1 MPDGLNT
8 YKSTLTPQEVDEA
21 FRNIG
26 KVQANIEKAA
36 GYAQTAEQYG
46 TIVQQNQ
53 AAIQAIEDN
62 LSDVQGAAQNAADA
76 KNAATSAAAS
86 ASAASQS
93 ASDAEDAAKRAE
105 AAAGVNPSDYYTKQ
119 QAEAAFATAAQGQLA
134 QSAVQSVN
142 GKSGSAVTLTPEDIG
157 AFPLTTIAGVGG
169 VRNFEGQTF
178 DVLEIDPSNPESVL
192 NTPAFFGSNNP
203 RTDIPSTPVTS
214 RPFYGFRTVLFGKYS
229 SGGAHFVTVQIIE
242 THPSYAGDIWSITY
256 NLGNQSWGSWRH
268 IAASSYATLAY
279 DEMAAA
285 YNEGVASVGQ

>member
-1 MPDGLNT
+1 MPDGLNI

-105 AAAGVNPSDYYTKQ
+105 AAAGVDPNDYYPK
-119 QAEAAFATAAQGQLA
+119 AEADKRFQMPIGFYFDWAPVSGGPDLSTAQKVAAHFGY
-134 QSAVQSVN
+134 
-142 GKSGSAVTLTPEDIG
+142 GTWKEISGVFMLSRSSSYT
-157 AFPLTTIAGVGG
+157 VG
-169 VRNFEGQTF
+169 
-178 DVLEIDPSNPESVL
+178 
-192 NTPAFFGSNNP
+192 
-203 RTDIPSTPVTS
+203 
-214 RPFYGFRTVLFGKYS
+214 S
-229 SGGAHFVTVQIIE
+229 SGGSE
-242 THPSYAGDIWSITY
+242 THQHPLSSKGYAYIGIAWNTSDTSYIESKDFGLSTRYSGSRMA
-256 NLGNQSWGSWRH
+256 NLPVYRTASDLSRATELGGATDAADSMPPYLVCHRWQR
-268 IAASSYATLAY
+268 IA
-279 DEMAAA
+279 
-285 YNEGVASVGQ
+285 

>member
-1 MPDGLNT
+1 MPDLNT

-62 LSDVQGAAQNAADA
+62 LADVQGAAQNATDA

-105 AAAGVNPSDYYTKQ
+105 AAAGVNPNDYYPK
-119 QAEAAFATAAQGQLA
+119 AEADKRFQMPIGYVFEWA
-134 QSAVQSVN
+134 SVPEQSVDLSTPEKVAQYF
-142 GKSGSAVTLTPEDIG
+142 GYGTWAAFGAGQFLLGAGGSYQAGNTGGEAEHTLTRVELPNEKI
-157 AFPLTTIAGVGG
+157 TV
-169 VRNFEGQTF
+169 
-178 DVLEIDPSNPESVL
+178 
-192 NTPAFFGSNNP
+192 NTVIQNSP
-203 RTDIPSTPVTS
+203 
-214 RPFYGFRTVLFGKYS
+214 
-229 SGGAHFVTVQIIE
+229 SGGAN
-242 THPSYAGDIWSITY
+242 YARYTY
-256 NLGNQSWGSWRH
+256 NGYSSKDNAIALSSGFTNPLGSGQAHNNMPPYIVVYRWQR
-268 IAASSYATLAY
+268 IA
-279 DEMAAA
+279 
-285 YNEGVASVGQ
+285 

>member
-62 LSDVQGAAQNAADA
+62 LADVQGAAQNAADA

-105 AAAGVNPSDYYTKQ
+105 AAAGIDPNDYYPKTEADQRFQMPIGYVFDWASVPGQSVDLSTPEKVAQYFGYGTWAAFGDGQFLLGAGGSYQAGNTGGEAEHTLTKSELPNESLQIKLAISGNSGAEYAAVQGYSYVGANPSTLVFGNTDPL
-119 QAEAAFATAAQGQLA
+119 G
-134 QSAVQSVN
+134 
-142 GKSGSAVTLTPEDIG
+142 SGAPINNMPPYIVVYRWQR
-157 AFPLTTIAGVGG
+157 IA
-169 VRNFEGQTF
+169 
-178 DVLEIDPSNPESVL
+178 
-192 NTPAFFGSNNP
+192 
-203 RTDIPSTPVTS
+203 
-214 RPFYGFRTVLFGKYS
+214 
-229 SGGAHFVTVQIIE
+229 
-242 THPSYAGDIWSITY
+242 
-256 NLGNQSWGSWRH
+256 
-268 IAASSYATLAY
+268 
-279 DEMAAA
+279 
-285 YNEGVASVGQ
+285 

>member
-53 AAIQAIEDN
+53 TAIQDIEDN
-62 LSDVQGAAQNAADA
+62 LDDIQTAAQNATDA
-76 KNAATSAAAS
+76 KNAATTAEAS

-119 QAEAAFATAAQGQLA
+119 QADAAFATAAQGQLA

-142 GKSGSAVTLTPEDIG
+142 GKTGSAVTLTPEDIG
-157 AFPLTTIAGVGG
+157 AYPLSAIAGSGG
-169 VRNFEGQTF
+169 VRNFEGQKF
-178 DVLEIDPSNPESVL
+178 DVIQIDPSTPESVL
-192 NTPAFFGSNNP
+192 NAPAFFGSNSP
-203 RTDIPSTPVTS
+203 QTDISGTPVTS
-214 RPFYGFRTVLFGKYS
+214 RPFYGYRTTLIGKYS
-229 SGGAHFVTVQIIE
+229 SGGVHFVTVRIVE
-242 THPSYAGDIWSITY
+242 THPDYAGNLWSRTY
-256 NLGNQSWGSWRH
+256 NQANQSWGPWKH
-268 IAASSYATLAY
+268 ISSSGSATFAEL
-279 DEMAAA
+279 AAA